1 MYNTSYN
8 PTGEFVK
15 SITPLV
21 ESIINPLLAVNVPP
35 TGAVMVG
42 EGSSV
47 LIQKTVVPYPKP
59 MVDSVIHTSWVVV
72 SAQLVLETMYV
83 TVYLPS
89 VDSDTSI
96 SPVVAS
102 ISKPVVEL
110 NVPPLVPEMVGVGS
124 LSAVPVSYTHLT
136 LPTKRIV

>member
-1 MYNTSYN
+1 
-8 PTGEFVK
+8 
-15 SITPLV
+15 
-21 ESIINPLLAVNVPP
+21 
-35 TGAVMVG
+35 MVG
-42 EGSSV
+42 VGSSV

-89 VDSDTSI
+89 VDSDKSI
-96 SPVVAS
+96 SPVEAS

-110 NVPPLVPEMVGVGS
+110 NVPPLVPEIVGVGS
-124 LSAVPVSYTHLT
+124 LSAVQ
-136 LPTKRIV
+136 